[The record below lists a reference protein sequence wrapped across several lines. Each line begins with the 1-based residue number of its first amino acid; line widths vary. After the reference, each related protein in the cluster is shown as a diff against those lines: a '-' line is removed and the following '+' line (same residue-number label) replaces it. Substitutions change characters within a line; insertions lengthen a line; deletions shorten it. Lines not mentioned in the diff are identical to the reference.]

1 MLIFAIPEAN
11 REDPIG
17 WHTATPTGHYAK
29 HLLVDRTL
37 QHICKAYKTPT
48 QSNLT
53 KELQFCQPT
62 GHSLTFDKTHSRL
75 PHGKHSLFRQFL
87 LSLPPMKI
95 FVFIMSFFLLY
106 LSCLPCSDSK
116 ECNIKAEQKVSATT
130 NHQQHKHTSEAC
142 TPFCTCSCCAASAFH
157 QPFAKQQALKQIFQS
172 VKYHI
177 QNDSFLSQEFS
188 SIWQPPK
195 IS

>member
-1 MLIFAIPEAN
+1 MMAGIYPYF
-11 REDPIG
+11 
-17 WHTATPTGHYAK
+17 
-29 HLLVDRTL
+29 
-37 QHICKAYKTPT
+37 T
-48 QSNLT
+48 QKSCRIL
-53 KELQFCQPT
+53 ERRIVGFCQPCCI
-62 GHSLTFDKTHSRL
+62 S
-75 PHGKHSLFRQFL
+75 KHNQLF
-87 LSLPPMKI
+87 LPPMK
-95 FVFIMSFFLLY
+95 FFAFIMSFFLLY

-116 ECNIKAEQKVSATT
+116 ECNIKAEQTVSASTD
-130 NHQQHKHTSEAC
+130 HQKHKHTSEAC